1 MQLEAD
7 STTSILKL
15 KKEATMP
22 RITMREA
29 ISQALMEEMDRDPAV
44 FILGEEVGV
53 WGGTYAVTKGFY
65 DKYGAKR
72 VKDTP
77 IAEAA
82 IIGAAIG
89 AALVGQRPIAE
100 LMTINFAFAA
110 MDHIVNEAAKLR
122 YMFGGQF
129 TLPLVIRAVGGG
141 GRQLGATHSQTPDAI
156 FAHFPGLKVVAPGT
170 PEDAKGLLKSAIRSN
185 DPVLFIEHATL
196 YQVRGEV
203 PAEEYLI
210 PIGKSKIQRPGHDVT
225 IVTYSKGLEI
235 SLKAAEELAKEGIE
249 AEIVDLRTLR
259 PLDMEPVLE
268 SFKKTNRAVI
278 VEEGWKSYGV
288 GAEVASRIYEE
299 AFDYV
304 DAPIKRVAQKE
315 VPLPYNRTL
324 EQAALPQVED
334 VIAAVKEV
342 L

>member
-1 MQLEAD
+1 
-7 STTSILKL
+7 
-15 KKEATMP
+15 MP
-22 RITMREA
+22 KTTMREA
-29 ISQALMEEMDRDPAV
+29 ISKALWEEMEREPKV

-65 DKYGAKR
+65 DHFGPDR
-72 VKDTP
+72 VRDTP
-77 IAEAA
+77 IAEAV

-89 AALVGQRPIAE
+89 AALTGLRPVAE
-100 LMTINFAFAA
+100 LMTINFAFSA
-110 MDHIVNEAAKLR
+110 MDHIVNQAAKLH

-129 TLPLVIRAVGGG
+129 TLPMVIRTVGGG

-170 PEDAKGLLKSAIRSN
+170 PEDAKGLLKSAIRTD

-196 YQVRGEV
+196 YQLRGEV
-203 PAEEYLI
+203 PDGDYST
-210 PIGKSKIQRPGHDVT
+210 PIGQSKIQRPGRDVT
-225 IVTYSKGLEI
+225 IVTYSKMLEI
-235 SLKAAEELAKEGIE
+235 STKAAEQLAQEGIE

-268 SFKKTNRAVI
+268 SFRKTNRAVI
-278 VEEGWKSYGV
+278 VEEGWRSFGV
-288 GAEVASRIYEE
+288 GSEVAARIYEQ

-304 DAPIKRVAQKE
+304 DAPIKRVAQEE

-324 EQAALPQVED
+324 EQMALPQVED
-334 VIAAVKEV
+334 VIKAVKEV

>member
-1 MQLEAD
+1 MA
-7 STTSILKL
+7 K
-15 KKEATMP
+15 
-22 RITMREA
+22 ITMREA
-29 ISQALMEEMDRDPAV
+29 ISQALWEEMERDERV
-44 FILGEEVGV
+44 FIMGEEVGV

-65 DKYGAKR
+65 DHFGEKR
-72 VKDTP
+72 VRDTP
-77 IAEAA
+77 IAESV
-82 IIGAAIG
+82 IIGCAIG
-89 AALVGQRPIAE
+89 AALTGLRPVAE

-129 TLPLVIRAVGGG
+129 TIPLVIRTPGGG

-170 PEDAKGLLKSAIRSN
+170 PEDAKGMLKAAIRSD
-185 DPVLFIEHATL
+185 DPILFIEHATL

-203 PAEEYLI
+203 PAGDYTVPL
-210 PIGKSKIQRPGHDVT
+210 GKSKIHRPGSDVT
-225 IVTYSKGLEI
+225 VVTYSKMLEVSI
-235 SLKAAEELAKEGIE
+235 KAADQLSKEGIE
-249 AEIVDLRTLR
+249 VEIVDLRSLR

-278 VEEGWKSYGV
+278 VEEGWRSYGV
-288 GAEVASRIYEE
+288 GSEVAARLYEE

-315 VPLPYNRTL
+315 VPLPYNRAL
-324 EQAALPQVED
+324 EQMALPQVED
-334 VIAAVKEV
+334 VVEAVKEV

>member
-1 MQLEAD
+1 MA
-7 STTSILKL
+7 
-15 KKEATMP
+15 

-29 ISQALMEEMDRDPAV
+29 ISQAMWEEMERDPDV

-53 WGGTYAVTKGFY
+53 WGGSYAVTKGFY
-65 DKYGAKR
+65 DHFGGER
-72 VKDTP
+72 VRDTP

-89 AALVGQRPIAE
+89 AAMTGLRPIAE
-100 LMTINFAFAA
+100 LMTINFAFSAF
-110 MDHIVNEAAKLR
+110 DHIVNEAAKLH

-129 TLPLVIRAVGGG
+129 VLPLVIRAVGGG

-156 FAHFPGLKVVAPGT
+156 FAHFPGLKVVSPGT
-170 PEDAKGLLKSAIRSN
+170 PADAKGLLKSAIRSN

-196 YQVRGEV
+196 YQVRDEV
-203 PAEEYLI
+203 PDGDYVI
-210 PIGKSKIQRPGHDVT
+210 PIGKSKVQRLGKDVT

-235 SLKAAEELAKEGIE
+235 SMKAADELAKDGIQ
-249 AEIVDLRTLR
+249 AEIVDLRSLR
-259 PLDMEPVLE
+259 PLDMDPVIE
-268 SFKKTNRAVI
+268 SFMKTNRAVI

-288 GAEVASRIYEE
+288 GAEVSARIYEQV
-299 AFDYV
+299 FDYM
-304 DAPIKRVAQKE
+304 DAPVVRVAQKE

-324 EQAALPQVED
+324 EQSALPQPAD
-334 VIAAVKEV
+334 VVKAVREV